1 MDGDGLFYRGSTV
14 RIGDVTDGTSST
26 LAAGERSFLYADAAW
41 VGSVTG
47 AQLVPNPGSGL
58 TVQLDVAANYVL
70 GHTGESFNGP
80 GGRNEPNSFYSNH
93 VRGVNF
99 VFADGHVQFISQT
112 IDMNAYQFLSTY
124 AGGEVIP
131 GNAY

>member
-1 MDGDGLFYRGSTV
+1 
-14 RIGDVTDGTSST
+14 
-26 LAAGERSFLYADAAW
+26 
-41 VGSVTG
+41 
-47 AQLVPNPGSGL
+47 VPNPGSGL

-99 VFADGHVQFISQT
+99 VFADGHVQF
-112 IDMNAYQFLSTY
+112 LSTSVSY
-124 AGGEVIP
+124 QSFVALSTRAGGEVIT
-131 GNAY
+131 GDY